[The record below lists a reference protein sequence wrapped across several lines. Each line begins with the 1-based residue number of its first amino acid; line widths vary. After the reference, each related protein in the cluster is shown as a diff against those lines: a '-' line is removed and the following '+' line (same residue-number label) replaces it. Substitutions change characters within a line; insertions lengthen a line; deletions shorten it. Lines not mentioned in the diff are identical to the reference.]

1 MKNKILATT
10 TVLAALMATSQSAH
24 ADACKKQ
31 FTLIE
36 ELAPDLRQK
45 ISTELTE
52 MMKYM
57 DIDWHTIVAGVNEN
71 GRICLRTKAEV
82 QCQQIAG
89 SSCYNGGGAA
99 AVTKVQNNE

>member
-1 MKNKILATT
+1 MTNKFLAT
-10 TVLAALMATSQSAH
+10 TVLAALMGTSQNVH
-24 ADACKKQ
+24 ADVCNKQ

-36 ELAPDLRQK
+36 DLAPDLRRRV
-45 ISTELTE
+45 SAELTQ

-71 GRICLRTKAEV
+71 GRVCLRTKAEV
-82 QCQQIAG
+82 QCQKIAG